1 MGSGKDQ
8 TYTKQI
14 QVMLNTII
22 DETLIP
28 RLLTLGYMERLGG
41 LTNNVTKTD
50 TAQDGQIKRT
60 SFPVSC
66 TNSGQDCFAT
76 GKHLALVPDSSKK
89 SVGFFVATSFNID
102 GETTHSRREVA
113 RFGAKFLVWFNL
125 AKLGITDCYL
135 PFSLSLNIAAALRGE
150 FSHVPYDGCG
160 TYVKITG
167 IQNSN
172 ARSAFGQYTFGEN
185 EMMFMYPYAFAAFDL
200 DIKVS
205 YPLGCLPEVVFDAPI
220 DCIAL

>member
-1 MGSGKDQ
+1 
-8 TYTKQI
+8 
-14 QVMLNTII
+14 MLNTII

-89 SVGFFVATSFNID
+89 SVGFFVATSFRI
-102 GETTHSRREVA
+102 ESERTHSRRETA

-125 AKLGITDCYL
+125 GKLGITDCYL
-135 PFSLSLNIAAALRGE
+135 PFTITQNIATALRGE
-150 FSHVPYDGCG
+150 FTDKPYPGCQ
-160 TYVKITG
+160 TIVTITS

-185 EMMFMYPYAFAAFDL
+185 EMMFMYPYAFAAYDI
-200 DIKVS
+200 DIKVD
-205 YPLGCLPEVVFDAPI
+205 YPLGCLPELILDAPI